1 MSRGDKRNVLE
12 EIKQTFGDDLNILLV
27 YVQTTDAVNLI
38 LNNNMWFI
46 GSMVLMI
53 VLLLF

>member
-1 MSRGDKRNVLE
+1 MSRGDERNVLE

-27 YVQTTDAVNLI
+27 YVQTTDAVSLI
-38 LNNNMWFI
+38 LNINLWFN

-53 VLLLF
+53 VLFKT

>member
-27 YVQTTDAVNLI
+27 YVQTTDAVTLI
-38 LNNNMWFI
+38 LNINLWFN

-53 VLLLF
+53 VLFKT

>member
-1 MSRGDKRNVLE
+1 MSRGDERNVLE

-27 YVQTTDAVNLI
+27 YVQTTDAVNFI
-38 LNNNMWFI
+38 LNIYLWFN

-53 VLLLF
+53 VLFKT